1 MIRAIIFDFGNV
13 LEIPPDPQK
22 MLAERAAVAARFGMT
37 ADALWDYLFTSEAW
51 QKAKRGQIS
60 ERQFWR
66 EVFATL
72 GVTDPDQ
79 VEVLR
84 DRLLAFKGHVPPLMR
99 SLLRQLHGRYRLA
112 VLSNTADPRLDRL
125 LTEEL
130 GLHGLFDVI
139 VSSAAEGLAKPEEAI
154 YQLALERL
162 GVRPEE
168 ALFIDDMERNTQ
180 AAAALG
186 MQTITFT
193 TPEAL
198 QAELLRRGL
207 LDAPASP

>member
-1 MIRAIIFDFGNV
+1 VIRAIIFDFGNV
-13 LEIPPDPQK
+13 LEIPPDPQE
-22 MLAERAAVAARFGMT
+22 MLAQRAAVAAHFGMT
-37 ADALWDYLFTSEAW
+37 AEAFWNYLFTSEAW

-60 ERQFWR
+60 EQQFWQ

-72 GVTDPDQ
+72 GVTDPAQVRALKDQ
-79 VEVLR
+79 
-84 DRLLAFKGHVPPLMR
+84 LLAFKGHVPPLMR

-112 VLSNTADPRLDRL
+112 VLSNTADPYLDRL

-139 VSSAAEGLAKPEEAI
+139 VSSAAEGMAKPEEAI
-154 YQLALERL
+154 YRLALERL

-168 ALFIDDMERNTQ
+168 TLFIDDMERNTQ

-207 LDAPASP
+207 LDAPVSP